1 MRHLMSNRKQI
12 LKGRSGAGR
21 PLPRLVPF
29 RLRRRLHATSSNG
42 SLEYTGNPHQC
53 RRHRHLTV
61 GVEHDELLVRT
72 IAAGPVGSLAFDQS
86 ISSLL

>member
-1 MRHLMSNRKQI
+1 MSNLRQI
-12 LKGRSGAGR
+12 LRGKSGAGR
-21 PLPRLVPF
+21 PLPRLVPS
-29 RLRRRLHATSSNG
+29 RLQRRLHATSSNG
-42 SLEYTGNPHQC
+42 SLGYTGNPRQR

-61 GVEHDELLVRT
+61 GVERNELLVRT